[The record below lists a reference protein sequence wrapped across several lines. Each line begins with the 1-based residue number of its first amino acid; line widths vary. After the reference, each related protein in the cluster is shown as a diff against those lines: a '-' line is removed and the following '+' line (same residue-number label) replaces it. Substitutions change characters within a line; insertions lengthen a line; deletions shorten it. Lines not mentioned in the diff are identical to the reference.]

1 MGRDYTVM
9 IAGVLLLA
17 CFATAQAS
25 DPELTTDFAVP
36 VGINATTLDG
46 SFFTNMG
53 LRNVS
58 AKVGNFATVTPINQ
72 GNFPAL
78 VGLGTSSA
86 LLQFP
91 MGATNPP
98 HTHPRGTE
106 LLYVIDGAL
115 LVGLVDTT
123 DKLFTQTLL
132 AGDLFVF
139 PKGLVHF
146 QINYGSV
153 PVTAYAGF
161 SSSNPG
167 LVRLPNALFK
177 SGIPDTVLAT
187 GFGVSTMVIDDLI
200 NATVS

>member
-1 MGRDYTVM
+1 MGRHTYV
-9 IAGVLLLA
+9 IVGVLLFV
-17 CFATAQAS
+17 CFVTVQAS

-36 VGINATTLDG
+36 DGLTASTLDG
-46 SFFTNMG
+46 NFFTSMG

-58 AKVGNFATVTPINQ
+58 TKPGNFATVTPINQ

-86 LLQFP
+86 LLLFP
-91 MGATNPP
+91 MGTTNPP

-106 LLYVIDGAL
+106 LLYVIEGSL
-115 LVGLVDTT
+115 FVGVVDTT
-123 DKLFTQTLL
+123 NKLFSQTLY

-146 QINYGSV
+146 QINYGGATVKAIAS
-153 PVTAYAGF
+153 F

-177 SGIPDTVLAT
+177 SGIPDNVLAT
-187 GFGVSTMVIDDLI
+187 GFGVSTMAIMDLK
-200 NATVS
+200 NATVT